1 MNTTTTLKDHE
12 SRDHA
17 ILSPSSAHRW
27 LLCTPSA
34 RMEEQYPDHTSQAA
48 TEGTLAHEVAEAYAS
63 ALLEGEDEPGEELMT
78 AYIDRFASEHDLTD
92 YDAAEIIRHAK
103 EYAELTERIRCDRE
117 GLQTGGETGAYA
129 LTEVRVDLSDY
140 IPEGFGSVD
149 FLCYSRT
156 TLWIVDYK
164 YGKGVRVS
172 AESNPQMMIYA
183 LGALAYVKA
192 VMGKSPEYV
201 AMTIFQPRLES
212 EDTWVISTEQL
223 EGWGD
228 VLLRPTAKRAFA
240 GEGEPFPG
248 EHCRFCRAKVD
259 CPARREQF
267 YDLRDFAL
275 SHPHPEHKKLTDEEL
290 AEVLDRAELVRDFL
304 KAAEDEAYARIA
316 DGATLPRWKVVP
328 GRSVR
333 KVTDEGAMC
342 ERLKMN
348 GFKEADFLET
358 KLLGIG
364 KLEKL
369 VGKKAFSADYSDLVE
384 KPEGK
389 PTLVP
394 DSDPREAKG
403 TYDEEDFALS
413 KKG

>member
-1 MNTTTTLKDHE
+1 MDTKTTTLKDHE

-17 ILSPSSAHRW
+17 ILSPSAAHRW

-34 RMEEQYPDHTSQAA
+34 RMEEQYPDTTSQAA
-48 TEGTLAHEVAEAYAS
+48 TEGTIAHEVAEAYAS
-63 ALLEGEDEPGEELMT
+63 ARLNDEDEPGEELMT
-78 AYIDRFASEHDLTD
+78 AYIDRFAKEHDLTD
-92 YDAAEIIRHAK
+92 YDAVEMIRHAK
-103 EYAELTERIRCDRE
+103 EYAAAALRTKEDLEAHCK
-117 GLQTGGETGAYA
+117 TGAYA
-129 LTEVRVDLSDY
+129 LTEVTTDLTDY

-149 FLCYSRT
+149 YLCYSSE
-156 TLWIVDYK
+156 TLAIMDYK
-164 YGKGVRVS
+164 YGRGVRVK
-172 AESNPQMMIYA
+172 AEGNPQMLIYA
-183 LGALAYVKA
+183 LGALSYVKG
-192 VMGKSPEYV
+192 VMGKSPKYI
-201 AMTIFQPRLES
+201 AMTIYQPRLEH
-212 EDTWVISTEQL
+212 EDTWVISTKEL
-223 EGWGD
+223 KEWVED
-228 VLLRPTAKRAFA
+228 TLKPIAKRAFA
-240 GEGEPFPG
+240 GEGDPFAG

-259 CPARREQF
+259 CPARRKQI

-275 SHPHPEHKKLTDEEL
+275 SHTEHKQLTDEEL
-290 AEVLDRAELVRDFL
+290 AGVLDQAELVRDYL

-333 KVTDEGAMC
+333 KITDEAAMC
-342 ERLKMN
+342 DRLKLN
-348 GFKEADFLET
+348 GFSEMDFLET

-369 VGKKAFSADYSDLVE
+369 VGKKAFTADYSDLVD

>member
-1 MNTTTTLKDHE
+1 MDTTTTTLKDHE

-34 RMEEQYPDHTSQAA
+34 RMEEHYPDTTSQAA
-48 TEGTLAHEVAEAYAS
+48 IEGTIAHEVAEAYAS

-78 AYIDRFASEHDLTD
+78 AYIDRFAKEHDLTD

-103 EYAELTERIRCDRE
+103 EYAAAARRIREDLEAHCK
-117 GLQTGGETGAYA
+117 TGAYA
-129 LTEVRVDLSDY
+129 LTEVRVDLEGY

-149 FLCYSRT
+149 FLCYSAH
-156 TLWIVDYK
+156 TLAIMDYK

-172 AESNPQMMIYA
+172 ARENPQMMIYA

-192 VMGKSPEYV
+192 IMGTDPRYI
-201 AMTIFQPRLES
+201 AMTIYQPRLQH

-240 GEGEPFPG
+240 GEGDPFPG

-259 CPARREQF
+259 CPARREQLF
-267 YDLRDFAL
+267 DLKDFAL
-275 SHPHPEHKKLTDEEL
+275 SHTDHKKLTDEEL
-290 AEVLDRAELVRDFL
+290 AQVLDQAELVRDYL

-342 ERLKMN
+342 DRLKLN

-369 VGKKAFSADYSDLVE
+369 VGKKAFTADYSDLVE

-394 DSDPREAKG
+394 SSDPREAKG

>member
-1 MNTTTTLKDHE
+1 MDTTTTTLKDHE

-34 RMEEQYPDHTSQAA
+34 RMEEHYPDTTSQAA
-48 TEGTLAHEVAEAYAS
+48 TEGTIAHEVAEAYAS

-78 AYIDRFASEHDLTD
+78 AYIDRFAGEHDLTD
-92 YDAAEIIRHAK
+92 YDAAEMIRHAK
-103 EYAELTERIRCDRE
+103 EYAAAALRTREDLEAHCD
-117 GLQTGGETGAYA
+117 TGAYA

-149 FLCYSRT
+149 FLCYSAH
-156 TLWIVDYK
+156 TLAIMDYK

-172 AESNPQMMIYA
+172 TESNPQMMIYA

-192 VMGKSPEYV
+192 IMGTAPRYV
-201 AMTIFQPRLES
+201 AMTIYQPRLQH

-228 VLLRPTAKRAFA
+228 VLLKPLAKRAFA
-240 GEGEPFPG
+240 GDGEPFPG
-248 EHCRFCRAKVD
+248 DHCRFCRAKVD
-259 CPARREQF
+259 CPPRREQLF
-267 YDLRDFAL
+267 DLKDFAI
-275 SHPHPEHKKLTDEEL
+275 SHTDHKRLTDEQL
-290 AEVLDRAELVRDFL
+290 AQVLDLAELVRDYL

-342 ERLKMN
+342 ERLKSN
-348 GFKEADFLET
+348 GFAEADFLET

-369 VGKKAFSADYSDLVE
+369 VGKKAFTADYSDLVE

-394 DSDPREAKG
+394 DSDPREEKG
-403 TYDEEDFALS
+403 TYDKDDFTIS

>member
-1 MNTTTTLKDHE
+1 MDTKTTTLKDHE

-27 LLCTPSA
+27 LLCIPSA
-34 RMEEQYPDHTSQAA
+34 RWEEQYPDTTSQAA
-48 TEGTLAHEVAEAYAS
+48 IEGTIAHEVAEAYAS
-63 ALLEGEDEPGEELMT
+63 ARLNDEDEPGEELMT
-78 AYIDRFASEHDLTD
+78 AYIDRFAGEHDLTD
-92 YDAAEIIRHAK
+92 YDANEMIRHAK
-103 EYAELTERIRCDRE
+103 QYADLAERIRED
-117 GLQTGGETGAYA
+117 LQAHCETGAYA
-129 LTEVRVDLSDY
+129 LTEVTTELGDY

-149 FLCYSRT
+149 FLCYSSE
-156 TLWIVDYK
+156 TLAIMDYK
-164 YGKGVRVS
+164 YGRGVRVK
-172 AESNPQMMIYA
+172 AEGNPQMLIYA
-183 LGALAYVKA
+183 LGALSYVKG
-192 VMGKSPEYV
+192 VMGKSPKYV
-201 AMTIFQPRLES
+201 AMTIYQPRLES
-212 EDTWVISTEQL
+212 EDTWVIATQQL
-223 EGWGD
+223 KEWGNET
-228 VLLRPTAKRAFA
+228 LKPIAKRAFA
-240 GEGEPFPG
+240 GEGHLFPG
-248 EHCRFCRAKVD
+248 DHCRFCKAKVD
-259 CPARREQF
+259 CPARKKQV

-275 SHPHPEHKKLTDEEL
+275 SHTEHKRLTDEEL
-290 AEVLDRAELVRDFL
+290 ASVLDQAELVRDYL
-304 KAAEDEAYARIA
+304 KAAEDEAYARIG

-342 ERLKMN
+342 ERLKKN

-403 TYDEEDFALS
+403 TYDEEDFILS
-413 KKG
+413 VKA

>member
-1 MNTTTTLKDHE
+1 MDTTTTLKDHE

-34 RMEEQYPDHTSQAA
+34 RMEEKYPDTTCQAA
-48 TEGTLAHEVAEAYAS
+48 LEGTIAHEVAEAYAS
-63 ALLEGEDEPGEELMT
+63 ALLEGEDEPGVDLMT
-78 AYIDRFASEHDLTD
+78 AYIDRFAEEHDLTD
-92 YDAAEIIRHAK
+92 YDAAEMIRHAK
-103 EYAELTERIRCDRE
+103 EYAAAALRIREDLEAHCD
-117 GLQTGGETGAYA
+117 TGAYA
-129 LTEVRVDLSDY
+129 LTEVTTELWEY

-149 FLCYSRT
+149 YLCYSSE
-156 TLWIVDYK
+156 TLAIMDYK
-164 YGKGVRVS
+164 YGRGVRVS
-172 AESNPQMMIYA
+172 AEGNPQMMIYA

-192 VMGKSPEYV
+192 IMGTAPRYV
-201 AMTIFQPRLES
+201 AMTIYQPRLES
-212 EDTWVISTEQL
+212 EDTWVISSKEL
-223 EGWGD
+223 EKWGEET
-228 VLLRPTAKRAFA
+228 LKPLAERAFA
-240 GEGEPFPG
+240 GEGDPFPG
-248 EHCRFCRAKVD
+248 DHCRFCRAKVD
-259 CPARREQF
+259 CPARREQL

-275 SHPHPEHKKLTDEEL
+275 SHTDHKRLTDEEL
-290 AEVLDRAELVRDFL
+290 AGVLDQADLVRDYL

-333 KVTDEGAMC
+333 KITDEEAMC
-342 ERLKMN
+342 DRLRLN
-348 GFKEADFLET
+348 GFKDEDFLET

-369 VGKKAFSADYSDLVE
+369 VGKKAFSADYSNLVE

-403 TYDEEDFALS
+403 TYDEEDFTLS

>member
-1 MNTTTTLKDHE
+1 MDTTTTTLKDHE

-34 RMEEQYPDHTSQAA
+34 RMEEQYPDTTSQAA
-48 TEGTLAHEVAEAYAS
+48 TEGTIAHEVAEAYAS
-63 ALLEGEDEPGEELMT
+63 ARLNDEDEPWEEVMKV
-78 AYIDRFASEHDLTD
+78 YIDRFASEHDLTD
-92 YDAAEIIRHAK
+92 YDAAEMICHAK
-103 EYAELTERIRCDRE
+103 EYAAAALRIREDLEAHCD
-117 GLQTGGETGAYA
+117 TGAYA
-129 LTEVRVDLSDY
+129 LTEVTTDLTDY

-149 FLCYSRT
+149 YLCYSSE
-156 TLWIVDYK
+156 TLAIMDYK
-164 YGKGVRVS
+164 YGRGVRVK
-172 AESNPQMMIYA
+172 AEGNPQMLIYA
-183 LGALAYVKA
+183 LGALSYVKG
-192 VMGKSPEYV
+192 VMGKSPKYI
-201 AMTIFQPRLES
+201 AMTIYQPRLEH
-212 EDTWVISTEQL
+212 EDTWVISTKEL
-223 EGWGD
+223 KEWVED
-228 VLLRPTAKRAFA
+228 TLKPIAKRAFA
-240 GEGEPFPG
+240 GEGDPFPG

-259 CPARREQF
+259 CPARRKQL

-275 SHPHPEHKKLTDEEL
+275 SHTEHKQLTDEEL
-290 AEVLDRAELVRDFL
+290 AGVLDQADLVRDYL

-342 ERLKMN
+342 DRLKLN

-369 VGKKAFSADYSDLVE
+369 VGKKAFTADYSDLVE

>member
-1 MNTTTTLKDHE
+1 MDTKTTTLKDHE

-27 LLCTPSA
+27 LLCLPSA
-34 RMEEQYPDHTSQAA
+34 RMEEEYPDTTSQAA
-48 TEGTLAHEVAEAYAS
+48 IEGTIAHEVAEAYAS
-63 ALLEGEDEPGEELMT
+63 ARLEDEDEPGEELMT
-78 AYIDRFASEHDLTD
+78 AYIDRFAGEHDLTD
-92 YDAAEIIRHAK
+92 YDAAEMIRHAK
-103 EYAELTERIRCDRE
+103 EYAAAALRIREDLEAHCD
-117 GLQTGGETGAYA
+117 TGAYA
-129 LTEVRVDLSDY
+129 LTEVTTDLTDY

-149 FLCYSRT
+149 LLCYSSE
-156 TLWIVDYK
+156 TLAIVDYK
-164 YGKGVRVS
+164 YGKGVRVK
-172 AESNPQMMIYA
+172 AEGNPQMMIYA
-183 LGALAYVKA
+183 IGALAYVKG
-192 VMGKSPEYV
+192 VMGKSPKYV
-201 AMTIFQPRLES
+201 AMTIYQPRLES
-212 EDTWVISTEQL
+212 EDTHVLSSEELEQ
-223 EGWGD
+223 WGD
-228 VLLRPTAKRAFA
+228 ETLKPIAKRAFA
-240 GEGEPFPG
+240 GEGDPFPG

-259 CPARREQF
+259 CPARLKQV

-275 SHPHPEHKKLTDEEL
+275 SHTEHKQLTDEEL
-290 AEVLDRAELVRDFL
+290 ASVLDQAELVRDYL
-304 KAAEDEAYARIA
+304 KAAEDEAYARIG

-333 KVTDEGAMC
+333 KVTDEKAMC

-348 GFKEADFLET
+348 GFAEADFLET

-369 VGKKAFSADYSDLVE
+369 VGKKAFADDYADLVE

-403 TYDEEDFALS
+403 TYDEADFTIS

>member
-1 MNTTTTLKDHE
+1 
-12 SRDHA
+12 
-17 ILSPSSAHRW
+17 
-27 LLCTPSA
+27 
-34 RMEEQYPDHTSQAA
+34 
-48 TEGTLAHEVAEAYAS
+48 
-63 ALLEGEDEPGEELMT
+63 
-78 AYIDRFASEHDLTD
+78 
-92 YDAAEIIRHAK
+92 
-103 EYAELTERIRCDRE
+103 
-117 GLQTGGETGAYA
+117 
-129 LTEVRVDLSDY
+129 
-140 IPEGFGSVD
+140 
-149 FLCYSRT
+149 
-156 TLWIVDYK
+156 
-164 YGKGVRVS
+164 
-172 AESNPQMMIYA
+172 MMIYA

-192 VMGKSPEYV
+192 IMGTAPRYV
-201 AMTIFQPRLES
+201 AMTIYQPRLES

-223 EGWGD
+223 EGWGS
-228 VLLRPTAKRAFA
+228 VILKPTAGLAFS
-240 GEGEPFPG
+240 GGGSLFPG
-248 EHCRFCRAKVD
+248 DHCRFCRAKVD
-259 CPARREQF
+259 CSARREQV
-267 YDLRDFAL
+267 YDLKSFAL
-275 SHPHPEHKKLTDEEL
+275 SHPEHKQLTDEAL
-290 AEVLDRAELVRDFL
+290 AKVLDQAELVRDYL

-342 ERLKMN
+342 ERLKLN
-348 GFKEADFLET
+348 GFAEADFLET

-369 VGKKAFSADYSDLVE
+369 VGKKAFSADYSDLVT

>member
-1 MNTTTTLKDHE
+1 MDTTTTLKDHE

-17 ILSPSSAHRW
+17 LLSPSSAHRW
-27 LLCTPSA
+27 LLCIPSA
-34 RMEEQYPDHTSQAA
+34 RMEDEYPDTTSQAA
-48 TEGTLAHEVAEAYAS
+48 LEGTIAHEVAEAYAS
-63 ALLEGEDEPGEELMT
+63 TRLEGEDEPGANLMT
-78 AYIDRFASEHDLTD
+78 GYINSFAALHDLTD
-92 YDAAEIIRHAK
+92 YDAAEMIRHAK
-103 EYAELTERIRCDRE
+103 QYADLAERIRED
-117 GLQTGGETGAYA
+117 LQAHCETGAYA
-129 LTEVRVDLSDY
+129 LTEVRVDLNDY

-149 FLCYSRT
+149 LLCYSSE
-156 TLWIVDYK
+156 TLAIVDYK
-164 YGKGVRVS
+164 YGKGVRVK
-172 AESNPQMMIYA
+172 AEGNPQMLIYA
-183 LGALAYVKA
+183 LGALSYVKG
-192 VMGKSPEYV
+192 VMGKSPKYI
-201 AMTIFQPRLES
+201 AMTIYQPRLES
-212 EDTWVISTEQL
+212 EDTWVISTQQL
-223 EGWGD
+223 KEWGKET
-228 VLLRPTAKRAFA
+228 LKPIAKRAFA
-240 GEGEPFPG
+240 GEGDPFPG

-259 CPARREQF
+259 CPARRKQI

-275 SHPHPEHKKLTDEEL
+275 SHTEHKQLTDEEL
-290 AEVLDRAELVRDFL
+290 AGVLDQADLVRDYL

-403 TYDEEDFALS
+403 TYDEADFALS
-413 KKG
+413 KKE

>member
-1 MNTTTTLKDHE
+1 MDTTTTTLKDHE

-27 LLCTPSA
+27 LLCIPSA
-34 RMEEQYPDHTSQAA
+34 RMEDEYPDTTSQAA
-48 TEGTLAHEVAEAYAS
+48 LEGTIAHEVAEAYAS
-63 ALLEGEDEPGEELMT
+63 ARLNGEDEPGANLMT
-78 AYIDRFASEHDLTD
+78 GYINSFAALHDLTD
-92 YDAAEIIRHAK
+92 YDAAEMIRHAK
-103 EYAELTERIRCDRE
+103 EYAAAALRIREDLEAHCD
-117 GLQTGGETGAYA
+117 TGAYA
-129 LTEVRVDLSDY
+129 LTEVRVDLGDY

-149 FLCYSRT
+149 FLCYSAH
-156 TLWIVDYK
+156 TLAIMDYK
-164 YGKGVRVS
+164 YGKGVSVS
-172 AESNPQMMIYA
+172 AEENPQMMIYA

-192 VMGKSPEYV
+192 IMGAAPRYV
-201 AMTIFQPRLES
+201 AMTIYQPRLES

-240 GEGEPFPG
+240 GDGEPFPG

-259 CPARREQF
+259 CPARREQLF
-267 YDLRDFAL
+267 DLKDFAL
-275 SHPHPEHKKLTDEEL
+275 SHTDHKRLTDEQL
-290 AEVLDRAELVRDFL
+290 AQVLDQAELVRDYL
-304 KAAEDEAYARIA
+304 KAAEDEAYARIGN
-316 DGATLPRWKVVP
+316 GATLPRWKVVP

-333 KVTDEGAMC
+333 KITDEAAMC
-342 ERLKMN
+342 DRLKLN

-369 VGKKAFSADYSDLVE
+369 VGKKAFTADYSDLVD

-413 KKG
+413 KKA

>member
-1 MNTTTTLKDHE
+1 MDTTTTTLKDHE

-17 ILSPSSAHRW
+17 LLSPSSAHRW
-27 LLCTPSA
+27 LLCIPSA
-34 RMEEQYPDHTSQAA
+34 RMEEEYPDTTSQAA
-48 TEGTLAHEVAEAYAS
+48 TEGTIAHEVAEAYAS
-63 ALLEGEDEPGEELMT
+63 ARLEDEAEPGEELMT

-92 YDAAEIIRHAK
+92 YDAAEMIRHAR
-103 EYAELTERIRCDRE
+103 EYAAAALRTRDDLEAHCD
-117 GLQTGGETGAYA
+117 TGAYA
-129 LTEVRVDLSDY
+129 LTEVRVDLEGY

-149 FLCYSRT
+149 FLCYSAH
-156 TLWIVDYK
+156 TLAIMDYK

-172 AESNPQMMIYA
+172 AKENPQMMIYA
-183 LGALAYVKA
+183 LGALSYVRA
-192 VMGKSPEYV
+192 IMGTAPRYV
-201 AMTIFQPRLES
+201 AMTIYQPRLQH
-212 EDTWVISTEQL
+212 EDTWVISSKEL
-223 EGWGD
+223 EKWGEET
-228 VLLRPTAKRAFA
+228 LKPLAERAFA
-240 GEGEPFPG
+240 GEGDPFPG

-275 SHPHPEHKKLTDEEL
+275 SHTDHKRLTDEEL
-290 AEVLDRAELVRDFL
+290 AGVLDQADLVRDYL

-333 KVTDEGAMC
+333 KITDEEAMC
-342 ERLKMN
+342 DRLRLN
-348 GFKEADFLET
+348 GFKDEDFLET

>member
-1 MNTTTTLKDHE
+1 MDTKTTTLKDHE

-17 ILSPSSAHRW
+17 ILSPSAAHRW

-34 RMEEQYPDHTSQAA
+34 RMEEQYPDTTSQAA
-48 TEGTLAHEVAEAYAS
+48 TEGTIAHEVAEAYAS
-63 ALLEGEDEPGEELMT
+63 ARLNDEDEPGEELMT
-78 AYIDRFASEHDLTD
+78 AYIDRFAKEHDLTD
-92 YDAAEIIRHAK
+92 YDAVEMIRHAK
-103 EYAELTERIRCDRE
+103 EYAAAALRTKEDLEAHCK
-117 GLQTGGETGAYA
+117 TGAYA
-129 LTEVRVDLSDY
+129 LTEVTTDLTDY

-149 FLCYSRT
+149 YLCYSSE
-156 TLWIVDYK
+156 TLAIMDYK
-164 YGKGVRVS
+164 YGRGVRVK
-172 AESNPQMMIYA
+172 AEGNPQMLIYA
-183 LGALAYVKA
+183 LGALSYVKG
-192 VMGKSPEYV
+192 VMGKSPKYI
-201 AMTIFQPRLES
+201 AMTIYQPRLEH
-212 EDTWVISTEQL
+212 EDTWVISTKEL
-223 EGWGD
+223 KEWVED
-228 VLLRPTAKRAFA
+228 TLKPIAKRAFA
-240 GEGEPFPG
+240 GEGHLFPG
-248 EHCRFCRAKVD
+248 DHCRFCKAKVD
-259 CPARREQF
+259 CPARRKQI

-275 SHPHPEHKKLTDEEL
+275 SHTEHKQLTDEEL
-290 AEVLDRAELVRDFL
+290 AGVLDQAELVRDYL

-333 KVTDEGAMC
+333 KVTDEAAMC
-342 ERLKMN
+342 DRLKLN
-348 GFKEADFLET
+348 GFSEMDFLET

-369 VGKKAFSADYSDLVE
+369 VGKKAFTADYSDLVE

-403 TYDEEDFALS
+403 TYDEEDFTLS

>member
-1 MNTTTTLKDHE
+1 MDTKTTTLKDHE

-17 ILSPSSAHRW
+17 ILSPSAAHRW

-34 RMEEQYPDHTSQAA
+34 RMEEQYPDTTSQAA
-48 TEGTLAHEVAEAYAS
+48 TEGTIAHEVAEAYAS
-63 ALLEGEDEPGEELMT
+63 ARLNDEDEPWEEVMKV
-78 AYIDRFASEHDLTD
+78 YIDRFASEHDLTD
-92 YDAAEIIRHAK
+92 YDAAEMIRHAK
-103 EYAELTERIRCDRE
+103 EYAAAALRIREDLEAHCK
-117 GLQTGGETGAYA
+117 TGAYA
-129 LTEVRVDLSDY
+129 LTEVTTDLTDY

-149 FLCYSRT
+149 YLCYSSE
-156 TLWIVDYK
+156 TLAIMDYK
-164 YGKGVRVS
+164 YGRGVRVK
-172 AESNPQMMIYA
+172 AEGNPQMLIYA
-183 LGALAYVKA
+183 LGALSYVKG
-192 VMGKSPEYV
+192 VMGKSPKYI
-201 AMTIFQPRLES
+201 AMTIYQPRLEH
-212 EDTWVISTEQL
+212 EDTWVISTKEL
-223 EGWGD
+223 KEWVED
-228 VLLRPTAKRAFA
+228 TLKPIAKRAFA
-240 GEGEPFPG
+240 GEGDPFAG

-259 CPARREQF
+259 CPARRKQI

-275 SHPHPEHKKLTDEEL
+275 SHTEHKQLTDEEL
-290 AEVLDRAELVRDFL
+290 AGVLDQAELVRDYL

-333 KVTDEGAMC
+333 KITDEAAMC
-342 ERLKMN
+342 DRLKLN
-348 GFKEADFLET
+348 GFSEMDFLET

-369 VGKKAFSADYSDLVE
+369 VGKKAFTADYSDLVD

>member
-1 MNTTTTLKDHE
+1 MDTTQTTTTLKDHE

-17 ILSPSSAHRW
+17 LLSPSSAHRW
-27 LLCTPSA
+27 LLCIPSA
-34 RMEEQYPDHTSQAA
+34 RWEEQYPDTTSQAA
-48 TEGTLAHEVAEAYAS
+48 LEGTIAHEVAEAYAS
-63 ALLEGEDEPGEELMT
+63 TRLEGEDEPGANLMT
-78 AYIDRFASEHDLTD
+78 GYINSFAALHDLTD
-92 YDAAEIIRHAK
+92 YDAAEMIRHAK
-103 EYAELTERIRCDRE
+103 QYADLAERIRED
-117 GLQTGGETGAYA
+117 LQAHCETGAYA
-129 LTEVRVDLSDY
+129 LTEVRVDLNDY

-149 FLCYSRT
+149 LLCYSSE
-156 TLWIVDYK
+156 TLAIVDYK
-164 YGKGVRVS
+164 YGKGVRVK
-172 AESNPQMMIYA
+172 AEGNPQMLIYA
-183 LGALAYVKA
+183 LGALSYVKG
-192 VMGKSPEYV
+192 VMGKSPKYI
-201 AMTIFQPRLES
+201 AMTIYQPRLES
-212 EDTWVISTEQL
+212 EDTWVISTQQL
-223 EGWGD
+223 KEWGKET
-228 VLLRPTAKRAFA
+228 LKPIAKRAFA
-240 GEGEPFPG
+240 GEGDPFPG

-259 CPARREQF
+259 CPARRKQI

-275 SHPHPEHKKLTDEEL
+275 SHPEHKRLTDEEL
-290 AEVLDRAELVRDFL
+290 ASVLDQAELVRDYL
-304 KAAEDEAYARIA
+304 KAAEDEAYARIG

-333 KVTDEGAMC
+333 KVTNEGAMC

-369 VGKKAFSADYSDLVE
+369 VGKKTFTADYSDLVE

-403 TYDEEDFALS
+403 TYDEEDFTLS
-413 KKG
+413 VKA

>member
-1 MNTTTTLKDHE
+1 MDTTTTTLKDHE

-17 ILSPSSAHRW
+17 ILSPSAAHRW

-34 RMEEQYPDHTSQAA
+34 RMEEKYPDTTSQAA
-48 TEGTLAHEVAEAYAS
+48 IEGTLAHEVAEAYAS
-63 ALLEGEDEPGEELMT
+63 ARLNDEDEPGEELMT
-78 AYIDRFASEHDLTD
+78 AYIDRFAKEHDLTD
-92 YDAAEIIRHAK
+92 YDAAEMIRHAK
-103 EYAELTERIRCDRE
+103 EYAAAALRTREDLEAHCD
-117 GLQTGGETGAYA
+117 TGAYA
-129 LTEVRVDLSDY
+129 LTEVRVDLGDY

-149 FLCYSRT
+149 FLCYSAH
-156 TLWIVDYK
+156 TLAIMDYK
-164 YGKGVRVS
+164 YGKGVSVS
-172 AESNPQMMIYA
+172 AEENPQMMIYA

-192 VMGKSPEYV
+192 IMGTAPRYV

-228 VLLRPTAKRAFA
+228 VLLRATAKRAFA
-240 GEGEPFPG
+240 GEGDPFPG

-259 CPARREQF
+259 CPARRKQI

-275 SHPHPEHKKLTDEEL
+275 SHTEHKQLTDEEL
-290 AEVLDRAELVRDFL
+290 AGVLDQAELVRDYL

-333 KVTDEGAMC
+333 KVTDEEAMC
-342 ERLKMN
+342 ERLRLN
-348 GFKEADFLET
+348 GFKDEDFLET

-369 VGKKAFSADYSDLVE
+369 VGKKAFTADYSDLVQ

-403 TYDEEDFALS
+403 TYDEADFALS

>member
-1 MNTTTTLKDHE
+1 MDTKTTTLKDHE

-34 RMEEQYPDHTSQAA
+34 RMEEHYPDTTSQAA
-48 TEGTLAHEVAEAYAS
+48 IEGTIAHEVAEAYAS
-63 ALLEGEDEPGEELMT
+63 ALLESEDEPGEELMT

-92 YDAAEIIRHAK
+92 YDAAEMIRHAK
-103 EYAELTERIRCDRE
+103 QYADLAERIRED
-117 GLQTGGETGAYA
+117 LQAHCETGAYA
-129 LTEVRVDLSDY
+129 LTEVTTELTDY

-149 FLCYSRT
+149 FLCYSSE
-156 TLWIVDYK
+156 TLAIMDYK

-172 AESNPQMMIYA
+172 AVENPQMMIYA
-183 LGALAYVKA
+183 LGALSYVKA
-192 VMGKSPEYV
+192 IMGKSPKYV
-201 AMTIFQPRLES
+201 AMTIFQPRLEH
-212 EDTWVISTEQL
+212 EDTHVLSSEELEQWG
-223 EGWGD
+223 EGI
-228 VLLRPTAKRAFA
+228 LKPIAKRAFA
-240 GEGEPFPG
+240 GEGHLFPG
-248 EHCRFCRAKVD
+248 DHCRFCRAKVD
-259 CPARREQF
+259 CPARRKQI

-275 SHPHPEHKKLTDEEL
+275 SHTEHKQLTDEEL
-290 AEVLDRAELVRDFL
+290 ASVLDQAELVRDYL

-342 ERLKMN
+342 ARLVLN
-348 GFKEADFLET
+348 GFAEADFLET

-369 VGKKAFSADYSDLVE
+369 VGKKAFTADYSDLVE

-394 DSDPREAKG
+394 DTDPREAKG

>member
-1 MNTTTTLKDHE
+1 MDTTTTLKDHE
-12 SRDHA
+12 IRDHA

-34 RMEEQYPDHTSQAA
+34 RMEEQYPDTTSQAA
-48 TEGTLAHEVAEAYAS
+48 LEGTIAHEVAEAYAS
-63 ALLEGEDEPGEELMT
+63 ALLEGEDEPGANLMT
-78 AYIDRFASEHDLTD
+78 GYINSFAALHDLTD
-92 YDAAEIIRHAK
+92 YDAKEMIRHAK
-103 EYAELTERIRCDRE
+103 EYAAAALRTREDLEAHCD
-117 GLQTGGETGAYA
+117 TGAYA
-129 LTEVRVDLSDY
+129 LTEVRVDLGDY

-149 FLCYSRT
+149 FLCYSAH
-156 TLWIVDYK
+156 TLAIMDYK
-164 YGKGVRVS
+164 YGKGVSVS
-172 AESNPQMMIYA
+172 AKENPQMMIYA

-192 VMGKSPEYV
+192 IMGTAPRYV
-201 AMTIFQPRLES
+201 AMTIYQPRLES

-240 GEGEPFPG
+240 GEGDPFPG

-275 SHPHPEHKKLTDEEL
+275 SHPHPEHKQLTDEEL

-394 DSDPREAKG
+394 SSDPREAKG
-403 TYDEEDFALS
+403 TYDEADFSLS

>member
-1 MNTTTTLKDHE
+1 MDTTTTTTLKDHE

-17 ILSPSSAHRW
+17 ILSPSAAHRW

-34 RMEEQYPDHTSQAA
+34 RMEEQYPDTTSQAA
-48 TEGTLAHEVAEAYAS
+48 LEGTIAHEVAEAYAS
-63 ALLEGEDEPGEELMT
+63 ARLEDEEEPGEELMT
-78 AYIDRFASEHDLTD
+78 AYIDRFAGEHDLTD
-92 YDAAEIIRHAK
+92 YDAAEMIRHAK
-103 EYAELTERIRCDRE
+103 DYAAAALRTKEDLEAHCD
-117 GLQTGGETGAYA
+117 TGAYA
-129 LTEVRVDLSDY
+129 LTEVRVDLGDY

-149 FLCYSRT
+149 FLCYSAH
-156 TLWIVDYK
+156 TLAIMDYK
-164 YGKGVRVS
+164 YGRGVRVS
-172 AESNPQMMIYA
+172 AEENPQMMIYA

-192 VMGKSPEYV
+192 IMGTAPRYV
-201 AMTIFQPRLES
+201 AMTIYQPRLES

-228 VLLRPTAKRAFA
+228 VLLRPLAKRAFA
-240 GEGEPFPG
+240 GEGDPFPG
-248 EHCRFCRAKVD
+248 DHCRFCRAKVD
-259 CPARREQF
+259 CPARRKQI

-275 SHPHPEHKKLTDEEL
+275 THTEHKQLTDEEL
-290 AEVLDRAELVRDFL
+290 AGVLDQADLVRDYI

-333 KVTDEGAMC
+333 KVTDEEAMC
-342 ERLKMN
+342 ERLKLN

-369 VGKKAFSADYSDLVE
+369 VGKKAFTADYSDLVQ

-403 TYDEEDFALS
+403 TYDEADFALS

>member
-1 MNTTTTLKDHE
+1 MDTTTTTLKDHE

-17 ILSPSSAHRW
+17 LLSPSSAHRW
-27 LLCTPSA
+27 LLCLPSA
-34 RMEEQYPDHTSQAA
+34 RMEEEYPDTTSQAA
-48 TEGTLAHEVAEAYAS
+48 TEGTIAHEVAEAYAS
-63 ALLEGEDEPGEELMT
+63 ARLNDEDEPGDKLMA
-78 AYIDRFASEHDLTD
+78 AYIDRFAGEHDLTD
-92 YDAAEIIRHAK
+92 YDDNEMIRHAK
-103 EYAELTERIRCDRE
+103 QYADLAERIRED
-117 GLQTGGETGAYA
+117 LQAHCETGAYA
-129 LTEVRVDLSDY
+129 LTEVQVDLSDY

-149 FLCYSRT
+149 LLCYSSE
-156 TLWIVDYK
+156 TLAIVDYK
-164 YGKGVRVS
+164 YGKGVRVK
-172 AESNPQMMIYA
+172 AEGNPQMMTYA
-183 LGALAYVKA
+183 IGALAYVKG
-192 VMGKSPEYV
+192 VMGKSPKYV
-201 AMTIFQPRLES
+201 AMTIYQPRLES
-212 EDTWVISTEQL
+212 EDTWVISTEEL
-223 EGWGD
+223 KAWGKET
-228 VLLRPTAKRAFA
+228 LKPIAKRAFA
-240 GEGEPFPG
+240 GEGDPFPG

-259 CPARREQF
+259 CPARRKQI

-275 SHPHPEHKKLTDEEL
+275 SHTEHKQLTDEEL
-290 AEVLDRAELVRDFL
+290 AGVLDQADLVRDYL

-333 KVTDEGAMC
+333 KVTDEEAMC
-342 ERLKMN
+342 DRLKLN

-403 TYDEEDFALS
+403 TYDEEDFTLS

>member
-1 MNTTTTLKDHE
+1 MDTTQTTTTLKDHE
-12 SRDHA
+12 SRAHA
-17 ILSPSSAHRW
+17 LLSPSSAHRW

-34 RMEEQYPDHTSQAA
+34 RMEEKYPDTTSQAA
-48 TEGTLAHEVAEAYAS
+48 TEGTIAHEVAEAYAS
-63 ALLEGEDEPGEELMT
+63 ARLNDEDEPGEELMKS
-78 AYIDRFASEHDLTD
+78 YVDRFAKEHDLTD
-92 YDAAEIIRHAK
+92 YDAKEMIRHAK
-103 EYAELTERIRCDRE
+103 QYADLAKFIRED
-117 GLQTGGETGAYA
+117 LQAHCETGAYA
-129 LTEVRVDLSDY
+129 LTEVTTDLKDY

-149 FLCYSRT
+149 FLCYSSE
-156 TLWIVDYK
+156 TLAIMDYK

-172 AESNPQMMIYA
+172 AVENPQMMIYA
-183 LGALAYVKA
+183 LGALSYVKA
-192 VMGKSPEYV
+192 IMGKSPKYV
-201 AMTIFQPRLES
+201 SMTIFQPRLEH
-212 EDTWVISTEQL
+212 EDTHVLSSEELEQ
-223 EGWGD
+223 WGEEM
-228 VLLRPTAKRAFA
+228 LKPIAKRAFA
-240 GEGEPFPG
+240 GEGDPFPG

-259 CPARREQF
+259 CPARRKQV

-275 SHPHPEHKKLTDEEL
+275 SHPEHKQLTDEEL
-290 AEVLDRAELVRDFL
+290 AKVLDQAELVRDYL
-304 KAAEDEAYARIA
+304 KAAEDEAFARIGN
-316 DGATLPRWKVVP
+316 GATLPRWKVVP

-333 KVTDEGAMC
+333 KVTDEEAMC
-342 ERLKMN
+342 ERLKGN

-394 DSDPREAKG
+394 DSDPREANG

>member
-1 MNTTTTLKDHE
+1 MDTTTTTLKDHE

-17 ILSPSSAHRW
+17 ILSPSAAHRW

-34 RMEEQYPDHTSQAA
+34 RMEEHYPDTTSQAA
-48 TEGTLAHEVAEAYAS
+48 IEGTLAHEVAEAYAS

-78 AYIDRFASEHDLTD
+78 AFIDRFAKEHDLTD
-92 YDAAEIIRHAK
+92 YDAAEMIRHAK
-103 EYAELTERIRCDRE
+103 EYAAAALRIREDLEAHCD
-117 GLQTGGETGAYA
+117 TGAYA
-129 LTEVRVDLSDY
+129 LTEVRVDLGGY

-149 FLCYSRT
+149 FLCYSSH
-156 TLWIVDYK
+156 TLAIMDYK

-172 AESNPQMMIYA
+172 ARENPQMMIYA

-192 VMGKSPEYV
+192 IMGTAPIYV
-201 AMTIFQPRLES
+201 AMTIYQPRLQH

-228 VLLRPTAKRAFA
+228 VLLRPLAKRAFA
-240 GEGEPFPG
+240 GDGETFPG
-248 EHCRFCRAKVD
+248 DHCRFCRAKVD
-259 CPARREQF
+259 CPARREQLF
-267 YDLRDFAL
+267 DLKDFAL
-275 SHPHPEHKKLTDEEL
+275 SHTEHKQLTDEEL
-290 AEVLDRAELVRDFL
+290 AQVLDQAELVRDYL

-316 DGATLPRWKVVP
+316 GGATLPRWKVVP

-342 ERLKMN
+342 DRLKLN

-369 VGKKAFSADYSDLVE
+369 VGKKAFTADYSDLVE

-403 TYDEEDFALS
+403 TYDEEDFTLS

>member
-1 MNTTTTLKDHE
+1 MDTTTTTLKDHE

-34 RMEEQYPDHTSQAA
+34 RMEEHYPDTTSQAA
-48 TEGTLAHEVAEAYAS
+48 TEGTIAHEVAEAYAS

-78 AYIDRFASEHDLTD
+78 AYIDRFAKEHDLAD
-92 YDAAEIIRHAK
+92 YDAAEMIRHAK
-103 EYAELTERIRCDRE
+103 EYAAAALRTREDLEAHCD
-117 GLQTGGETGAYA
+117 TGAYA
-129 LTEVRVDLSDY
+129 LTEVRVDLEGY

-149 FLCYSRT
+149 FLCYSSH
-156 TLWIVDYK
+156 TLAIMDYK

-172 AESNPQMMIYA
+172 TESNPQMMIYA

-192 VMGKSPEYV
+192 IMGTAPRYV
-201 AMTIFQPRLES
+201 AMTIYQPRLQH

-228 VLLRPTAKRAFA
+228 VLLKPLAKRAFA
-240 GEGEPFPG
+240 GDGEPFPG
-248 EHCRFCRAKVD
+248 DHCRFCRAKVD
-259 CPARREQF
+259 CPPRREQLF
-267 YDLRDFAL
+267 DLKDFAI
-275 SHPHPEHKKLTDEEL
+275 SHTDHKRLTDEQL
-290 AEVLDRAELVRDFL
+290 AQVLDLAELVRDYL

-342 ERLKMN
+342 ERLKSN
-348 GFKEADFLET
+348 GFAEADFLET

-369 VGKKAFSADYSDLVE
+369 VGKKAFTADYSDLVE

-394 DSDPREAKG
+394 DSDPREEKG
-403 TYDEEDFALS
+403 TYDKDDFTIS

>member
-1 MNTTTTLKDHE
+1 MDTKTTTLKDHE

-17 ILSPSSAHRW
+17 ILSPSAAHRW

-34 RMEEQYPDHTSQAA
+34 RMEEQYPDTTSQAA
-48 TEGTLAHEVAEAYAS
+48 IEGTIAHEVAEAYAS
-63 ALLEGEDEPGEELMT
+63 ARLNDEDEPGEELMT
-78 AYIDRFASEHDLTD
+78 AYIDRFAKEHDLTD

-103 EYAELTERIRCDRE
+103 EYAAAALRIREDLEAHCK
-117 GLQTGGETGAYA
+117 TGAYA
-129 LTEVRVDLSDY
+129 LTEVTTDLTDY

-149 FLCYSRT
+149 FLCYSAH
-156 TLWIVDYK
+156 TLAIMDYK

-172 AESNPQMMIYA
+172 AEENPQMMIYA

-192 VMGKSPEYV
+192 IMGTAPRYV
-201 AMTIFQPRLES
+201 AMTIYQPRLES

-240 GEGEPFPG
+240 GEGDPFPG
-248 EHCRFCRAKVD
+248 DHCRFCRAKVD
-259 CPARREQF
+259 CPARRKQF

-290 AEVLDRAELVRDFL
+290 AEVLDRADLVRDFL

-403 TYDEEDFALS
+403 TYDEADFALS
-413 KKG
+413 KKE

>member
-1 MNTTTTLKDHE
+1 MDTTTTIKDHE

-17 ILSPSSAHRW
+17 LLSPSSAHRW
-27 LLCTPSA
+27 LLCLPSA
-34 RMEEQYPDHTSQAA
+34 RMEEEYPDTTSSAA
-48 TEGTLAHEVAEAYAS
+48 TEGTIAHEVAEAYAS
-63 ALLEGEDEPGEELMT
+63 ARLNDEDEPGDELMT
-78 AYIDRFASEHDLTD
+78 AYIDRFAKEHDLTD
-92 YDAAEIIRHAK
+92 YDANEMTRHAK
-103 EYAELTERIRCDRE
+103 QYADLAERIRED
-117 GLQTGGETGAYA
+117 LQAHCETGAYA
-129 LTEVRVDLSDY
+129 LTEVQVDLSSY

-149 FLCYSRT
+149 LLCYSSE
-156 TLWIVDYK
+156 TLAIVDYK
-164 YGKGVRVS
+164 YGKGVRVK
-172 AESNPQMMIYA
+172 AEGNPQMMIYA
-183 LGALAYVKA
+183 LGALAYVKG
-192 VMGKSPEYV
+192 VMGKSPKYV
-201 AMTIFQPRLES
+201 AMTIYQPRLES

-223 EGWGD
+223 KEWGKET
-228 VLLRPTAKRAFA
+228 LKPIAKRAFA
-240 GEGEPFPG
+240 GEGDPFPG
-248 EHCRFCRAKVD
+248 DHCRFCRAKVD
-259 CPARREQF
+259 CPARREQL

-275 SHPHPEHKKLTDEEL
+275 SHPEHKQLTDEEL
-290 AEVLDRAELVRDFL
+290 ASVLDQAELVRDYL
-304 KAAEDEAYARIA
+304 KAAEDEAYARIG

-342 ERLKMN
+342 ARLVLN
-348 GFKEADFLET
+348 GFAEADFLET

-369 VGKKAFSADYSDLVE
+369 VGKKAFTADYSDLVE

-394 DSDPREAKG
+394 DTDPREAKG

>member
-1 MNTTTTLKDHE
+1 MDTTTTTLKDHE

-34 RMEEQYPDHTSQAA
+34 RMEEQYPDTTSQAA
-48 TEGTLAHEVAEAYAS
+48 LEGTIAHEVAEAYAS
-63 ALLEGEDEPGEELMT
+63 ALLEGEDEPGEKLMT
-78 AYIDRFASEHDLTD
+78 AYIDRFAKEHDLTD
-92 YDAAEIIRHAK
+92 YDAAEMIRHAK
-103 EYAELTERIRCDRE
+103 EYAAAALRTREDLEAHCD
-117 GLQTGGETGAYA
+117 TGAYA
-129 LTEVRVDLSDY
+129 LTEVRVDLGDY

-149 FLCYSRT
+149 FLCYSAH
-156 TLWIVDYK
+156 TLAIMDYK

-172 AESNPQMMIYA
+172 AEENPQMMIYA

-192 VMGKSPEYV
+192 IMGAAPRYV
-201 AMTIFQPRLES
+201 AMTIYQPRLEH

-240 GEGEPFPG
+240 GYGNFFTG
-248 EHCRFCRAKVD
+248 AHCRFCRAKVD
-259 CPARREQF
+259 CSARREHL
-267 YDLRDFAL
+267 YDLMDFAI
-275 SHPHPEHKKLTDEEL
+275 SNPKHKKLTDEEL
-290 AEVLDRAELVRDFL
+290 AQVLDQAELVRDYL

-316 DGATLPRWKVVP
+316 GGATLPRWKVVP

-342 ERLKMN
+342 DRLKLN

-369 VGKKAFSADYSDLVE
+369 VGKKAFTADYSDLVE

>member
-1 MNTTTTLKDHE
+1 MDTKTTTLKDHE

-27 LLCTPSA
+27 LECTPSA
-34 RMEEQYPDHTSQAA
+34 RMEEKYPDTTSQAA
-48 TEGTLAHEVAEAYAS
+48 IEGTLAHEVAEAYAS

-78 AYIDRFASEHDLTD
+78 AYIDRFAGEHDLAD
-92 YDAAEIIRHAK
+92 YDAAEMILHAK
-103 EYAELTERIRCDRE
+103 DYAAAALRTKEDLEAHCD
-117 GLQTGGETGAYA
+117 TGAYA
-129 LTEVRVDLSDY
+129 LTEVRVDLGDY

-149 FLCYSRT
+149 FLCYSAH
-156 TLWIVDYK
+156 TLAIMDYK
-164 YGKGVRVS
+164 YGRGVRVS
-172 AESNPQMMIYA
+172 AEENPQMMIYA

-192 VMGKSPEYV
+192 IMGTAPRYV
-201 AMTIFQPRLES
+201 AMTIYQPRLES

-223 EGWGD
+223 EGWGS
-228 VLLRPTAKRAFA
+228 VILKPTAGLAFS
-240 GEGEPFPG
+240 GGGSLFPG
-248 EHCRFCRAKVD
+248 DHCRFCRAKVD
-259 CPARREQF
+259 CSARREQV
-267 YDLRDFAL
+267 YDLKSFAL
-275 SHPHPEHKKLTDEEL
+275 SHPEHKQLTDEAL
-290 AEVLDRAELVRDFL
+290 AKVLDQAELVRDYL

-333 KVTDEGAMC
+333 KVTDEEAMC
-342 ERLKMN
+342 DRLRLN
-348 GFKEADFLET
+348 GFKDEDFLET

-369 VGKKAFSADYSDLVE
+369 VGKKAFTADYSDLVE

>member
-1 MNTTTTLKDHE
+1 MDTTTTTLKDHE

-17 ILSPSSAHRW
+17 VLSPSSAHRW

-34 RMEEQYPDHTSQAA
+34 RMEEQYPDTTSQAA
-48 TEGTLAHEVAEAYAS
+48 TEGTIAHEVAEAYAS

-78 AYIDRFASEHDLTD
+78 AHIDRFASEHDLTD
-92 YDAAEIIRHAK
+92 YDAKEMIRHAK
-103 EYAELTERIRCDRE
+103 EYAAAALRIREDLEAHCK
-117 GLQTGGETGAYA
+117 TGAYA
-129 LTEVRVDLSDY
+129 LTEVRVDLGDY

-149 FLCYSRT
+149 FLCYSAH
-156 TLWIVDYK
+156 TLAIMDYK
-164 YGKGVRVS
+164 YGRGVRVS
-172 AESNPQMMIYA
+172 AEENPQMMIYA

-192 VMGKSPEYV
+192 IMGTDPRYI
-201 AMTIFQPRLES
+201 AMTIYQPRLQH

-228 VLLRPTAKRAFA
+228 VLLKPLAKRAFA
-240 GEGEPFPG
+240 GDGEPFPG
-248 EHCRFCRAKVD
+248 DHCRFCRAKVD
-259 CPARREQF
+259 CPARREQLF
-267 YDLRDFAL
+267 DLKDFAL
-275 SHPHPEHKKLTDEEL
+275 SHTDHKKLTDEQL
-290 AEVLDRAELVRDFL
+290 AQVLDQAELVRDYL
-304 KAAEDEAYARIA
+304 KAAEDEAFARIA

-333 KVTDEGAMC
+333 KVKDEEAMC
-342 ERLKMN
+342 ERLKLN
-348 GFKEADFLET
+348 GFAEADYLET

-369 VGKKAFSADYSDLVE
+369 VGKKAFTADYADLVE

-394 DSDPREAKG
+394 SSDPREERG
-403 TYDEEDFALS
+403 TYDKDDFTLPV
-413 KKG
+413 KK

>member
-1 MNTTTTLKDHE
+1 MDTTTTTLKDHE

-34 RMEEQYPDHTSQAA
+34 RMEEHYPDTTSQAA
-48 TEGTLAHEVAEAYAS
+48 TEGTIAHEVAEAYAS

-78 AYIDRFASEHDLTD
+78 AYIDRFAKEHDLAD
-92 YDAAEIIRHAK
+92 YDAAEMIRHAK
-103 EYAELTERIRCDRE
+103 EYAAAALRTREDLEAHCD
-117 GLQTGGETGAYA
+117 TGAYA
-129 LTEVRVDLSDY
+129 LTEVRVDLEGY

-149 FLCYSRT
+149 FLCYSSH
-156 TLWIVDYK
+156 TLAIMDYK

-172 AESNPQMMIYA
+172 AKENPQMMIYA

-192 VMGKSPEYV
+192 IMGTAPRYV
-201 AMTIFQPRLES
+201 AMTIYQPRLQH

-228 VLLRPTAKRAFA
+228 VLLKPLAERAFA
-240 GEGEPFPG
+240 GDGEPFPG
-248 EHCRFCRAKVD
+248 DHCRFCRAKVD
-259 CPARREQF
+259 CPPRREQLF
-267 YDLRDFAL
+267 DLKDFAI
-275 SHPHPEHKKLTDEEL
+275 SHTDHKRLTDEQL
-290 AEVLDRAELVRDFL
+290 AQVLDLAELVRDYL
-304 KAAEDEAYARIA
+304 KAAEDEAYARIGN
-316 DGATLPRWKVVP
+316 GATLPRWKVVP

-333 KVTDEGAMC
+333 KVTDEEAMC
-342 ERLKMN
+342 DRLRLN
-348 GFKEADFLET
+348 GFKDEDFLET

-369 VGKKAFSADYSDLVE
+369 VGKKAFTADYSDLVE